1 MTPHTDGPQATPG
14 SRPEERAASP
24 SIKTG
29 RGPRLR
35 GKAQDQMT
43 GLRSAEDGS
52 QGWPAARRLHYAW
65 IVIGVTFLALLASM
79 GVRSNFGVYIKP
91 LETEFHTTREPVSRI
106 NFLSLLVFAFMQP
119 AIGAFVDRFGP
130 RLALA
135 GSMLLAGLG
144 TIGMA
149 YAPSLFWVGVLYML
163 VGGIASGGAAQTAAT
178 SVATRWFATSR
189 GLAIGIAGAGSSTGQ
204 LIFFPLATWLLL
216 KTDWRFS
223 YLLQGI
229 FMAAIMFPIV
239 TWLARS
245 DPKDMGLKPYGAD
258 ELAASRGAARTP
270 GSAAGAADDRRVPL
284 REAARNRDFWLLAM
298 GFFVC
303 GYTSTGVIQFH
314 FIPYAMD
321 HGFHQMQ
328 AANALGLMGAL
339 NIVGT
344 ILSGRICDKIGNRI
358 PLSVVYA
365 FRAVAILFLLLVRD
379 GVMLTVWAVAFGLS
393 YIASV
398 PPTSGLTADL
408 FGKLSVGT
416 LFGWIFLSHQV
427 GAAIGSWIGGA
438 LYDRTG
444 NYVGAFLSAAALAFV
459 AAAMSYA
466 IRETPRQPVPVPAP
480 AAS

>member
-1 MTPHTDGPQATPG
+1 M
-14 SRPEERAASP
+14 RPTKRF
-24 SIKTG
+24 
-29 RGPRLR
+29 
-35 GKAQDQMT
+35 
-43 GLRSAEDGS
+43 
-52 QGWPAARRLHYAW
+52 HYAW
-65 IVIGVTFLALLASM
+65 IVIGITFFALMAGM

-91 LETEFHTTREPVSRI
+91 LEAEFHTTREPVSRI
-106 NFLSLLVFAFMQP
+106 NFLSLLVFAVMQP
-119 AIGAFVDRFGP
+119 VIGTIVDRHGP
-130 RLALA
+130 RAVLA

-144 TIGMA
+144 TIGLA
-149 YAPSLFWVGVLYML
+149 NAPSLFWVGVLYTL

-178 SVATRWFATSR
+178 SVATRWFAKSR

-223 YLLQGI
+223 YLLQGLL
-229 FMAAIMFPIV
+229 MAAVAFPLV
-239 TWLARS
+239 AWLARS
-245 DPKDMGLKPYGAD
+245 DPQDLGIMAYGAG
-258 ELAASRGAARTP
+258 EAPAS
-270 GSAAGAADDRRVPL
+270 AGAGGGPLGAPGDRRIGL
-284 REAARNRDFWLLAM
+284 AEAARSRDFWLLAG

-303 GYTSTGVIQFH
+303 GYTSTGIIQFH

-344 ILSGRICDKIGNRI
+344 MLSGRVCDRVGNRI
-358 PLSVVYA
+358 PLSAVYF
-365 FRAVAILFLLLVRD
+365 FRALAILILLLVRD
-379 GVMLTVWAVAFGLS
+379 GVMLTVWAMAFGLT

-408 FGKLSVGT
+408 FGKLSVGK

-427 GAAIGSWIGGA
+427 GAALGSWIGGY
-438 LYDRTG
+438 LYDHTG

-459 AAAMSYA
+459 ASALSYA
-466 IRETPRQPVPVPAP
+466 IRESPRTVPV
-480 AAS
+480 AAAAATGS

>member
-1 MTPHTDGPQATPG
+1 MQPTK
-14 SRPEERAASP
+14 RF
-24 SIKTG
+24 
-29 RGPRLR
+29 
-35 GKAQDQMT
+35 
-43 GLRSAEDGS
+43 
-52 QGWPAARRLHYAW
+52 HYAW
-65 IVIGVTFLALLASM
+65 IVIGVTFFALMAGM

-91 LETEFHTTREPVSRI
+91 LEAEFHTTREPISRI
-106 NFLSLLVFAFMQP
+106 NFLSLLLFALVQP
-119 AIGAFVDRFGP
+119 VIGMVLDRYGP
-130 RLALA
+130 RVVLA

-144 TIGMA
+144 TVGLA
-149 YAPSLFWVGVLYML
+149 YAPSLFWVGVLYAI
-163 VGGIASGGAAQTAAT
+163 VGGIASGGAAVTAGT
-178 SVATRWFATSR
+178 SVATRWFVKSR

-229 FMAAIMFPIV
+229 LMAAVAFPLV
-239 TWLARS
+239 AWLARS
-245 DPKDMGLKPYGAD
+245 DPRDLGIAPYGAD
-258 ELAASRGAARTP
+258 EVPVGSAGTVAPLGAARE
-270 GSAAGAADDRRVPL
+270 RRVGL
-284 REAARNRDFWLLAM
+284 AEAARSRDFWLLAM

-303 GYTSTGVIQFH
+303 GYTSTGLIQFH

-321 HGFHQMQ
+321 HGFHAME

-344 ILSGRICDKIGNRI
+344 MLSGRLCDRVGNRI
-358 PLSVVYA
+358 PLSAVY
-365 FRAVAILFLLLVRD
+365 FLRALAILFLLLVRD
-379 GVMLTVWAVAFGLS
+379 GVMLTVWAMTFGLT

-408 FGKLSVGT
+408 FGRLSVGK

-427 GAAIGSWIGGA
+427 GAALGSWIGGY

-459 AAAMSYA
+459 ASALSYA
-466 IRETPRQPVPVPAP
+466 IRESPRAVPVPA
-480 AAS
+480 AAVGS

>member
-1 MTPHTDGPQATPG
+1 MTRNRELG
-14 SRPEERAASP
+14 
-24 SIKTG
+24 TG
-29 RGPRLR
+29 N
-35 GKAQDQMT
+35 
-43 GLRSAEDGS
+43 
-52 QGWPAARRLHYAW
+52 RLHYAW
-65 IVIGVTFLALLASM
+65 IVIGVIFLALLAGM

-91 LETEFHTTREPVSRI
+91 LEAEFTTTREPVSRI

-119 AIGAFVDRFGP
+119 VIGALVDRFGP
-130 RLALA
+130 RPVLA

-144 TIGMA
+144 TIGMS
-149 YAPSLFWVGVLYML
+149 YAPSLFWVGCLYML

-189 GLAIGIAGAGSSTGQ
+189 GLAMGIAGAGSSTGQ

-229 FMAAIMFPIV
+229 FMAGIMFPIV
-239 TWLARS
+239 AWLGRS
-245 DPKDMGLKPYGAD
+245 DPKDMGLEPYGAG
-258 ELAASRGAARTP
+258 EV
-270 GSAAGAADDRRVPL
+270 AAGGGAPGLAGMAGERRVTL
-284 REAARNRDFWLLAM
+284 AEAARSRDFWLLAM

-314 FIPYAMD
+314 FIPYALD

-328 AANALGLMGAL
+328 AANALGMMGAL

-344 ILSGRICDKIGNRI
+344 MLSGRICDAVGNRI

-365 FRAVAILFLLLVRD
+365 FRALAILFLLFVRE
-379 GVMLTVWAVAFGLS
+379 GVMLTVWAMAFGLT

-408 FGKLSVGT
+408 FGKLSVGK

-427 GAAIGSWIGGA
+427 GAALGSWIGGA

-444 NYVGAFLSAAALAFV
+444 NYVGVFLSAAALAFV
-459 AAAMSYA
+459 ASALSYA
-466 IRETPRQPVPVPAP
+466 IRESPRLPAP
-480 AAS
+480 LPAAAA